1 MIQLDIV
8 AAWDGGMLFA
18 FSVFFSF
25 DSRLGVLCLHPDV
38 RKKYIYTEHGKLR
51 VLIDELM
58 QLLAW
63 LVLTTSGT

>member
-38 RKKYIYTEHGKLR
+38 RKKIYIQNMANCEC
-51 VLIDELM
+51 
-58 QLLAW
+58 
-63 LVLTTSGT
+63 